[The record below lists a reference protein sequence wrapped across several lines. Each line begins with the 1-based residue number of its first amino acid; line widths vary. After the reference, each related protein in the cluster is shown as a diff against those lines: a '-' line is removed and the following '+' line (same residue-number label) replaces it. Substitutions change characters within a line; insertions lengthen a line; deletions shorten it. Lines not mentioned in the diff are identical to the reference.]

1 MLVIIEVCH
10 VLIFEPISCEDSL
23 MIKNIIKGP
32 LFMAMVT
39 IGISFYNADTQIIDA
54 VKSIYCQTFQDWEL
68 ILIDDGSTVDE
79 IFLLLNKIED
89 PRVKVIRDRNNFG
102 LAYRLNQIIDLAQ
115 GKYIARMDAD
125 DLMHPDRLEK
135 QINFLENHPEVDV
148 VDTGAY
154 VLNKDGVPVGLRGLD
169 DKWKPDAVKALKH
182 GIVLHPSVVA
192 RRDWYCKNKYDTD
205 YKRAQDRELFVRVFS
220 NTNFYHIC
228 EPLYFYRYINNV
240 RIKPFLESYHFER
253 KVLLKYGPQ
262 LIGYIKT
269 LGLYTR
275 SIAKSLALP
284 ILVGMGRQD
293 IVTRSGYC
301 PITPEQKAEAIKII
315 SHIKNQRVPGWDDFD
330 MEEKC

>member
-1 MLVIIEVCH
+1 
-10 VLIFEPISCEDSL
+10 
-23 MIKNIIKGP
+23 MIT
-32 LFMAMVT
+32 VT
-39 IGISFYNADTQIIDA
+39 IGLPFYNPGNQIIDA
-54 VKSIYCQTFQDWEL
+54 IKSIYCQTYRNWEL
-68 ILIDDGSTVDE
+68 ILIDDGSTSEE

-89 PRVKVIRDRNNFG
+89 TRVKVIREKYNLG

-154 VLNKDGVPVGLRGLD
+154 VLNKDGVPVGLRGLG
-169 DKWKPDAVKALKH
+169 DKWKLDAVKALKH

-205 YKRAQDRELFVRVFS
+205 YKRAQDRELFVRVFN
-220 NTNFYHIC
+220 NTNFYHIS
-228 EPLYFYRYINNV
+228 EPLYFYRYIDNV
-240 RIKPFLESYHFER
+240 RIKPFLESYHSER

-275 SIAKSLALP
+275 SIAKSIALP
-284 ILVGMGRQD
+284 ILVGIGRQD

-301 PITPEQKAEAIKII
+301 LITPERKAEAIKII
-315 SHIKNQRVPGWDDFD
+315 SHIKKQRVPGWDNIDL
-330 MEEKC
+330 EGEC